1 MHASKLLVAL
11 FASGVA
17 VACASTPGAEPHD
30 ASAAHHDDMAK
41 AADRAASAH
50 AAKYDPNAHDDVER
64 CLYGGVSGAPAC
76 FTSTRNPTAEHRV
89 DADKYRR
96 MAADHRA
103 ASQALRDAEARACV
117 GLADRDR
124 DMSPFAHRE
133 DIANVEPLP
142 ASASGPRS
150 APRVEGALITF
161 RAIPGMT
168 TAWLQR
174 IVDCH
179 VAWNAALGHDVP
191 EMAFCPLVPNH
202 VTATVTEVSGSF
214 AVAVRSDD
222 PATSQEILKRAQ
234 TLVAK

>member
-1 MHASKLLVAL
+1 MHAPRLITAL
-11 FASGVA
+11 FASTVA
-17 VACASTPGAEPHD
+17 AACASTPGGQPHD
-30 ASAAHHDDMAK
+30 ASVAHHDEMARS
-41 AADRAASAH
+41 ADQAASAH
-50 AAKYDPNAHDDVER
+50 AAKYDPNARDDIQR
-64 CLYGGVSGAPAC
+64 CVYGGVSGGPAC
-76 FTSTRNPTAEHRV
+76 FASTRNPTAEHRV
-89 DADKYRR
+89 EADKYSR

-133 DIANVEPLP
+133 DIASVEPLS
-142 ASASGPRS
+142 ASASAPGT

-168 TAWLQR
+168 IAWLQR

-179 VAWNAALGHDVP
+179 VARNAALGHDVP

-202 VTATVTEVSGSF
+202 VTATVTQASGGF

-222 PATSQEILKRAQ
+222 PATSQEILKRAR
-234 TLVAK
+234 TLVSK